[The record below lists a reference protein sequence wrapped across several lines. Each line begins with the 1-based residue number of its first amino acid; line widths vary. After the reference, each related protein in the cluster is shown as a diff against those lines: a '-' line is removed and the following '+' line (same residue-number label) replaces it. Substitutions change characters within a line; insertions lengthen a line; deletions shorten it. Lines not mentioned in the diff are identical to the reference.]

1 MGRKRVPASLAG
13 DTNVTNRQTK
23 DPEGERSPAE
33 RFRRLV
39 ESWMAEDPAYAREAW
54 PELKE
59 SLDRNRPEH
68 REHFPEDGSKAGRRQ
83 TCPRRQT
90 RDQ

>member
-1 MGRKRVPASLAG
+1 M
-13 DTNVTNRQTK
+13 DRQTK
-23 DPEGERSPAE
+23 DLEGVRSPDEAAE

-39 ESWMAEDPAYAREAW
+39 EGWMAEDPSYDWEAW
-54 PELKE
+54 PELRG
-59 SLDRNRPEH
+59 SLDRNRSEY